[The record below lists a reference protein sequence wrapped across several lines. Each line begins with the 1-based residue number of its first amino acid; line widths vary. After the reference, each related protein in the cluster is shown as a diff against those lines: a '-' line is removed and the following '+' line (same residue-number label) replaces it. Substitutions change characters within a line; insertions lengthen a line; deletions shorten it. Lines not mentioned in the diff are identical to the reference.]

1 MTVVTVVVRAV
12 VAAAA
17 AAVHTGED
25 HAFLV
30 VVFTQYLVIT

>member
-1 MTVVTVVVRAV
+1 MTVVTVVVRA